1 MKINPKYLLRALK
14 SCKTSSTDW
23 VLLVLRY
30 IPMSPP
36 FHHLPHNLEL
46 EYKLLTTNLKI
57 TFRILIIIYPA
68 TKNTRFIKCF
78 KQLLKHKND
87 ASLVKLK
94 SFMIYLLL
102 VLMLFFV
109 FVSGD
114 ELKLGT
120 EITVIRKYFC
130 VTFFRFSVV
139 VHYS

>member
-30 IPMSPP
+30 IPMSPLFIP
-36 FHHLPHNLEL
+36 LPINLEL
-46 EYKLLTTNLKI
+46 QCKLLTTNLKI
-57 TFRILIIIYPA
+57 TFRILIITYPA

-78 KQLLKHKND
+78 KQLLENKND

-94 SFMIYLLL
+94 SFIIYLLL
-102 VLMLFFV
+102 VLMLFV

-114 ELKLGT
+114 EFKLGT